1 MTAAATPESRRS
13 QPTGLI
19 IAVLGLCG
27 TLVSLQQT
35 LVLPLVP
42 DFPKILGTT
51 SDTASWLVTI
61 TLLTSAVGTPIV
73 SRLADMF
80 GKRLMLIVCMW
91 SVIVGSVVA
100 AMSHSVALV
109 ILGRGLTGLGACLV
123 PVGISIMRDHLPAN
137 RVSSGV
143 ALMSATLGIGGA
155 IGMPLAGVIY
165 ENLDWHAIF
174 LVSGGFAVIMLIAV
188 YLVVPESTVRTR
200 GQFDYLGAV
209 LLSIALTCFLLAVSK
224 AGSWGWAAPRTL
236 LLVVGAA
243 LVLSMWVPWQLR
255 VGQPLIDLRTSMR
268 RTVLLT
274 NGASILIGFAM
285 FANFLTSIQQVQMPV
300 ETGFGFGLSASSA
313 GMAMLPGG
321 ILMIAMAPI
330 AGMLIT
336 RFGPRAILIAGGL
349 IIAIGFV
356 SRSLW
361 HGSVI
366 EVIITSGLTSMGTA
380 LAFAAMPTLIM
391 SSVPITETASANG
404 LNTLLRSIGTA
415 SASAMIAAVFTVFA
429 APVVPGGPAV
439 PTASAYYLIFWTGT
453 FAALVGAFIAAF
465 IRRPALGKARVED
478 GVPVTDRI
486 RVRAP
491 GDQPEVIVRGRVTG
505 PVGRPLRQAVAT
517 VLRPDGE
524 HLDWSRADNEGR
536 FALAL
541 PESGR
546 YLLVVSA
553 EGWAPHSSLVEL
565 SADEPTDV
573 VLGKRLLL
581 SGHVTDNGE
590 PIGKV
595 MLSLIKHSGE
605 YAGTTTADESGAYE
619 IGLPPAGRYV
629 LTAVDHATGR
639 TQSRVLTV
647 LASSTTLDIDLE
659 TVSPRPKQGASRG

>member
-1 MTAAATPESRRS
+1 
-13 QPTGLI
+13 
-19 IAVLGLCG
+19 
-27 TLVSLQQT
+27 
-35 LVLPLVP
+35 
-42 DFPKILGTT
+42 
-51 SDTASWLVTI
+51 
-61 TLLTSAVGTPIV
+61 
-73 SRLADMF
+73 
-80 GKRLMLIVCMW
+80 
-91 SVIVGSVVA
+91 
-100 AMSHSVALV
+100 
-109 ILGRGLTGLGACLV
+109 
-123 PVGISIMRDHLPAN
+123 
-137 RVSSGV
+137 
-143 ALMSATLGIGGA
+143 
-155 IGMPLAGVIY
+155 
-165 ENLDWHAIF
+165 
-174 LVSGGFAVIMLIAV
+174 
-188 YLVVPESTVRTR
+188 
-200 GQFDYLGAV
+200 
-209 LLSIALTCFLLAVSK
+209 
-224 AGSWGWAAPRTL
+224 
-236 LLVVGAA
+236 
-243 LVLSMWVPWQLR
+243 
-255 VGQPLIDLRTSMR
+255 
-268 RTVLLT
+268 
-274 NGASILIGFAM
+274 
-285 FANFLTSIQQVQMPV
+285 
-300 ETGFGFGLSASSA
+300 
-313 GMAMLPGG
+313 MLPGG